1 MKITVIGSGYVG
13 LVTGVCLSDLG
24 NNVICADVSEE
35 KISKLKQNI
44 SPIYEPGL
52 DDLLRKNTSKNRLS
66 FTTDVPDAIRTSE
79 VIFIAVGTPPG
90 GDGKADLSAVR
101 AVAKTIGQNLNS
113 YKIIINKSTVPVG
126 SGDMVKNII
135 IENRKDN
142 IDFDVVSN
150 PEFLKEGSAIDD
162 FMKPDRIV
170 IGAENTKSAEKIKQI
185 YEPLEATILVTD
197 IKSAEIIKYASNAFL
212 ATKISFINEIANFCE
227 MVDASVEMVSKGM
240 GLDKRIGTQ
249 FLKAG
254 IGYGGSCFPKDTW
267 ALYEKGK
274 ELGYEFKIV
283 GAAMDVNEDKHDRF
297 LNKCITILKKYD
309 CKKVAAWGLAFK
321 PNTDDMRE
329 APSIPVIQGLLKEGF
344 SVSAYD
350 PVAEE
355 EAKKIFKDTISYKK
369 MYDTL
374 KDADALIIFTDWNEF
389 KQSDFNIIRK
399 NLKNPVVIDG
409 RNIYNPEEMKEMGF
423 KYYSIG
429 RKDIK

>member
-24 NNVICADVSEE
+24 NSVICADVSEE
-35 KISKLKQNI
+35 KIAKLKKNI

-52 DDLLRKNTSKNRLS
+52 DDLLRKNTSKGRLS
-66 FTTDVPDAIRTSE
+66 FTTDVPEAIRTSE

-101 AVAKTIGQNLNS
+101 AVAKTIGQNLNF

-126 SGDMVKNII
+126 SGDMVKDII
-135 IENRKDN
+135 LENRKEN
-142 IDFDVVSN
+142 VDFDVVSN
-150 PEFLKEGSAIDD
+150 PEFLKEGSAIED

-170 IGAENTKSAEKIKQI
+170 IGAENVKAAERIKQI
-185 YEPLEATILVTD
+185 YEPLEATILITD

-227 MVDASVEMVSKGM
+227 MVDASVELVSKGM
-240 GLDKRIGTQ
+240 GLDKRIGSQ

-274 ELGYEFKIV
+274 EIGYDFKIV
-283 GAAMDVNEDKHDRF
+283 GAAMDVNEEKHDRF
-297 LNKCITILKKYD
+297 LQKCKTILRKFG
-309 CKKVAAWGLAFK
+309 CKQVAAWGLAFK

-329 APSIPVIQGLLKEGF
+329 APCIPVINGLVADGF
-344 SVSAYD
+344 SVAAYD

-355 EAKKIFKDTISYKK
+355 EAKKVFSDRISYGK
-369 MYDTL
+369 MYEVL
-374 KDADALIIFTDWNEF
+374 KNADALVIFTDWNEF
-389 KQSDFNIIRK
+389 KQSDFNIIK
-399 NLKNPVVIDG
+399 SSLKNKLIIDG
-409 RNIYNPEEMKEMGF
+409 RNIYNPEEMKELGF

-429 RKDIK
+429 RKEIV

>member
-13 LVTGVCLSDLG
+13 LVTGTCLSDLG
-24 NNVICADVSEE
+24 NNVICADVSVE
-35 KISKLKQNI
+35 KIEKLKKNI

-52 DDLLRKNTSKNRLS
+52 DGLINKNTGLGRLS
-66 FTTDVPDAIRTSE
+66 FTTDVQGAIKFSE

-101 AVAKTIGQNLNS
+101 AVAKTIGENLNS

-135 IENRKDN
+135 LENRKSN
-142 IDFDVVSN
+142 IEFDVVSN
-150 PEFLKEGSAIDD
+150 PEFLKEGSAIED
-162 FMKPDRIV
+162 FLKPDRVV
-170 IGAENTKSAEKIKQI
+170 IGADNKRAAEKIQQI
-185 YEPLEATILVTD
+185 YEPLETTILITD

-227 MVDASVEMVSKGM
+227 IAGASVELVSKGM

-267 ALYEKGK
+267 ALHEKGK
-274 ELGYEFKIV
+274 ELGYDFKIV

-297 LNKCITILKKYD
+297 LAKCIKILKKYG
-309 CKKVAAWGLAFK
+309 CKSIAAWGLAFK

-329 APSIPVIQGLLKEGF
+329 APSIPIIEGLIKEGI

-355 EAKKIFKDTISYKK
+355 EAKKIFKDSIKYGS
-369 MYDTL
+369 MYDIL
-374 KDADALIIFTDWNEF
+374 KGADALIIFTDWNDF
-389 KQSDFNIIRK
+389 KQSDFNIIK
-399 NLKNPVVIDG
+399 TSLKNSVIIDG
-409 RNIYNPEEMKEMGF
+409 RNIYNPEEMCELGF

-429 RKDIK
+429 RKDIE